1 MKSARFNFQNVS
13 HFKRAKQA
21 GFSSVEL
28 GLSLLIVALIIVAA
42 VLFYQDNVRKT
53 SINSNVQYL
62 QLIAGNAKTT
72 YGARNEYGQVTTA
85 VAVQGHVIPD
95 NLRDGDAVATATNP
109 FGAAITVASATT
121 AGAGTPDVL
130 DVTWGNVPRNQCAEI
145 VTGVATVMRTI
156 TVNGTAV
163 KPLDA
168 PLNLALT
175 TTQCEAAQNVAVV
188 FRVGRS

>member
-1 MKSARFNFQNVS
+1 MKFSRQNLRKFS
-13 HFKRAKQA
+13 RLNRGKQA
-21 GFSSVEL
+21 GFISVEL
-28 GLSLLIVALIIVAA
+28 GLSLLVVALIIIAA

-53 SINSNVQYL
+53 SINTNVQYL

-95 NLRDGDAVATATNP
+95 SLRDGDAVATATNP
-109 FGAAITVASATT
+109 FGSPITVTSATT

-130 DVTWGNVPRNQCAEI
+130 DVAWGNVPRNQCAEI
-145 VTGVATVMRTI
+145 VTGVANVMRTI

-163 KPLDA
+163 KPLDS

-175 TTQCEAAQNVAVV
+175 TTQCEAAQNVTVT